1 LHQKPTWIG
10 GAELEEKTLFLPP
23 ATHNIFTLGDVFLFE
38 FYRGGK
44 EVKGMLFKRGSV
56 VLTAILLI
64 MLQLTGLFTNPVSA
78 AALKNAAM
86 ITVLDASGKTV
97 LPHTVVEIKDG
108 ETAFDV
114 LKEATTKKNVKFDYS
129 TDPKYGANIVQIGDV
144 KPDYAKDS
152 TYWGFIVNGSMAQVG
167 VSGYKVKNGDDLIL
181 KVVSYPEKT
190 ISAKVSAK
198 DGKGNAII
206 PETDVK
212 VVEGS
217 NAYDALVQAALQK
230 NLSLSVSVDSS
241 YFEFVQNIGNMKLVE
256 GDYWKTGLNG
266 NPLQSSLS
274 TNVLKNGD
282 SVELSID
289 NYLTPPDS
297 NTDNSNGTGNPGSA
311 DDSKQ
316 PTVTNQQVAAAIKSS
331 ASFVLKNGGNDEFEI
346 IGLQKSGQKVP
357 LTYLNNIKQTL
368 KENDGTFRNVTD
380 YERLAIGVS
389 AAGGNAA
396 NVAGYNLI
404 EKIYSNDRMTN
415 QGTNGVIYALLA
427 LDSKHY
433 KVPDNAKW
441 SREKLVSYLLQH
453 QLKSGGWALV
463 GDNASVDIT
472 SMALAALAPYKDQEH
487 VKEAIDKAVN
497 WISSVQDKNGGFS
510 SDING
515 GDASETTA
523 QVIIGLSSV
532 GVDPTDKTFTKAG
545 GNLIQHLMS
554 FQQKDG
560 GFAHIATDHESNI
573 IATTQGLLGLTA
585 YQQYLSGKGSI
596 YQFTG
601 NEVVAAP
608 TDNNASNTTKQP
620 IEGKSLPNTATNDYN
635 VLLFGVVLLIIGSA
649 IYFYYRKQK
658 AA

>member
-1 LHQKPTWIG
+1 
-10 GAELEEKTLFLPP
+10 
-23 ATHNIFTLGDVFLFE
+23 
-38 FYRGGK
+38 
-44 EVKGMLFKRGSV
+44 MLFKRCSV
-56 VLTAILLI
+56 VLTAILLV
-64 MLQLTGLFTNPVSA
+64 MLQLSGFFTNPVSA
-78 AALKNAAM
+78 ATLKNAAM
-86 ITVLDASGKTV
+86 ITVLDANGKII
-97 LPHTVVEIKDG
+97 LPHTVLEIKDG

-114 LKEATTKKNVKFDYS
+114 LKEAATKKDVKFDYT
-129 TDPKYGANIVQIGDV
+129 TDPKYGANVVQIGDV

-152 TYWGFIVNGSMAQVG
+152 TYWGFIVNGSMAPVG

-198 DGKGNAII
+198 DAKGNAII

-217 NAYDALVQAALQK
+217 NAYDALVQAAQQK

-241 YFEFVQNIGNMKLVE
+241 YFEFVQNIGNTKLAE

-274 TNVLKNGD
+274 TNILKNGD
-282 SVELSID
+282 SVELTLD
-289 NYLTPPDS
+289 NYLAPPDS
-297 NTDNSNGTGNPGSA
+297 NTDNGSGAGNTDTT
-311 DDSKQ
+311 DDTKQ
-316 PTVTNQQVAAAIKSS
+316 PTITKQQVTDAIKSS
-331 ASFVLKNGGNDEFEI
+331 ASYVLKNGGNDEFEI

-357 LTYLNNIKQTL
+357 KTYLDNIKQTL

-389 AAGGNAA
+389 AAGGNAV
-396 NVAGYNLI
+396 NIAGYNLI
-404 EKIYSNDRMTN
+404 EKIYSNDRMTK

-433 KVPDNAKW
+433 EVPNNAKW
-441 SREKLVSYLLQH
+441 SREKLVSYLLEN
-453 QLKSGGWALV
+453 QLKSGGWSLV

-472 SMALAALAPYKDQEH
+472 SMSLAALAPYKGQEN
-487 VKEAIDKAVN
+487 VKEAIDKAVT

-532 GVDPTDKTFTKAG
+532 GVDPSDKTFTKAG
-545 GNLIQHLMS
+545 GNLIQHLMT
-554 FQQKDG
+554 FQKKDG
-560 GFAHIATDHESNI
+560 GFAHIVSDSESNL

-585 YQQYLSGKGSI
+585 YQQYISGKGSI
-596 YQFTG
+596 YQFAG
-601 NEVVAAP
+601 NGVTTVP
-608 TDNNASNTTKQP
+608 TENNSSDTTKQLT
-620 IEGKSLPNTATNDYN
+620 EGQKLPNTATNDYN
-635 VLLFGVVLLIIGSA
+635 VMLLGAVLLIIGSA
-649 IYFYYRKQK
+649 IYYYYRKQK

>member
-1 LHQKPTWIG
+1 
-10 GAELEEKTLFLPP
+10 
-23 ATHNIFTLGDVFLFE
+23 
-38 FYRGGK
+38 
-44 EVKGMLFKRGSV
+44 
-56 VLTAILLI
+56 
-64 MLQLTGLFTNPVSA
+64 MLQLTGFFTNPVSA

-86 ITVLDASGKTV
+86 ITVVDENGKTV
-97 LPHTVVEIKDG
+97 LPHTVLEIKDG

-114 LKEATTKKNVKFDYS
+114 LKEATTKKNIAFDYT
-129 TDPKYGANIVQIGDV
+129 TDPKYGANVAQIGNV
-144 KPDYAKDS
+144 KPDFAKDS
-152 TYWGFIVNGSMAQVG
+152 TYWGFIVNGGIAQVG
-167 VSGYKVKNGDDLIL
+167 VSGYKVKNGDDLL
-181 KVVSYPEKT
+181 FKVVSYPEKT
-190 ISAKVSAK
+190 ITAKVSAK
-198 DGKGNAII
+198 DSKGNAII

-230 NLSLSVSVDSS
+230 NLALTVSVDSS
-241 YFEFVQNIGNMKLVE
+241 YFEFVQNIGNTKLVE

-274 TNVLKNGD
+274 TNILKNGD

-289 NYLTPPDS
+289 NYLAPPDS
-297 NTDNSNGTGNPGSA
+297 NTDNGNGAGNSGNTEET
-311 DDSKQ
+311 KQ
-316 PTVTNQQVAAAIKSS
+316 PNVTNGQVAAALKSS

-357 LTYLNNIKQTL
+357 ASYLNNIKKTL

-389 AAGGNAA
+389 AAGGNAV
-396 NVAGYNLI
+396 NIDGYNLI

-427 LDSKHY
+427 LDSKQY
-433 KVPDNAKW
+433 QVPDNAKW
-441 SREKLVSYLLQH
+441 TREKLINYLLEH

-472 SMALAALAPYKDQEH
+472 SMALAALAPYKAEGN
-487 VKEAIDKAVN
+487 VKTSIDKAVN
-497 WISSVQDKNGGFS
+497 WLSSVQDKNGGFS

-532 GVDPTDKTFTKAG
+532 GVDPTNKAFTKAG

-560 GFAHIATDHESNI
+560 GFAHIAADHQSNI

-585 YQQYLSGKGSI
+585 YQQYLNGKGSI

-601 NEVVAAP
+601 TDATVHTGNDAA
-608 TDNNASNTTKQP
+608 NTEKHP
-620 IEGKSLPNTATNDYN
+620 SEGQSLPNTATNYYN
-635 VLLFGVVLLIIGSA
+635 VMLLGAILIIVGAA
-649 IYFYYRKQK
+649 IYFYNRKQK